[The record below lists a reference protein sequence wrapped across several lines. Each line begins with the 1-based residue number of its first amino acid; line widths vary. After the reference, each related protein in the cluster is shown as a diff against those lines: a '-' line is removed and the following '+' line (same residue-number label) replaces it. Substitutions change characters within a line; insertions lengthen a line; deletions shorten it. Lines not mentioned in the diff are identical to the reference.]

1 MVKCLYVSL
10 PHPLSLTTPP
20 CPTHS
25 PHNSS
30 LLHPLSLTTP
40 PCSTHSPHNSSM
52 LHPLSL
58 TIPPCSTHSPSQLLH
73 APPTLPHNSS
83 MLHPLPSQL
92 LHAPPTLPHN
102 SSMLHP
108 LPHRL
113 NEQTCESLAGARDE
127 VAALKAVVSQ
137 MTEAA
142 AVLHSQL
149 DATKVSVCG
158 VCGALLC
165 MFINIMSHQCAQNVC
180 IFEVEWLCC
189 GCILLQRK
197 ATRHI
202 DVILFFS
209 DDCKV

>member
-1 MVKCLYVSL
+1 MCMCTVCVYSCVYVCLSVGMRMVKCLYVSML
-10 PHPLSLTTPP
+10 HPLTSQLLAPPPHLTTPP

-30 LLHPLSLTTP
+30 LLHPLSLITP
-40 PCSTHSPHNSSM
+40 PCSTHS
-52 LHPLSL
+52 
-58 TIPPCSTHSPSQLLH
+58 
-73 APPTLPHNSS
+73 
-83 MLHPLPSQL
+83 
-92 LHAPPTLPHN
+92 PHN

-158 VCGALLC
+158 VCGALMC
-165 MFINIMSHQCAQNVC
+165 MYINIMSHQCAQNVC

-189 GCILLQRK
+189 GCKKGNPTFRCYF
-197 ATRHI
+197 
-202 DVILFFS
+202 VFF
-209 DDCKV
+209 